1 MIGQT
6 ISHYRILE
14 KLGGG
19 GMGVVYKAEDTRL
32 GRCVALKFLPEE
44 LSRDPH
50 ALERFQREAR
60 AASSLNHPHICTVH
74 DIDEHEGRQ
83 FIVMELLEGKTLKQ
97 RICGQPLLNDEIASW
112 GIQIV
117 EALGAAHS
125 KGIVHRDIKPA
136 NIFITETDQVKVLDF
151 GLAKLLQPVS
161 EATLTV
167 DLSALPVVVGTLPYM
182 APEQLRAQ
190 NVDAR
195 ADLYALGVVFY
206 EMAAGR
212 RPFHEQSLLVLSDDI
227 LHCPPPLLARLNP
240 NLLPRLD
247 DIILKCLEKDP
258 ENRYQSAK
266 ELEVDLRRLATRD
279 SAASVE
285 FAAKTRRRLR
295 HAILLSAISIASIAA
310 MVFITNTLGWRS
322 RLFDGAQ
329 TPRIESLAVL
339 PLENLSQDPAEEYFA
354 DGMTD
359 ALITDLGKIGALR
372 VISRTSVMRYKGTKK
387 NLQEIAKELHVD
399 AIVEGSVTRSG
410 DQVRI
415 GANLVRASP
424 ETHLWAESYERDL
437 RDVLSLQ
444 SDLAQAIAH
453 EVQVKL
459 TAQEQSR
466 LATTRPVNPEA
477 YQLYLKGR
485 FYWNKRTQEGFTKAV
500 EHFQRAIEI
509 DPGYAVA
516 YADLGAV
523 YKQFAYYGIVSPQKS
538 YLMSAEP
545 AKKALQLD
553 DSLAEAHTVMATLKE
568 EHDRDWSA
576 AENEYKRG
584 IELNPNYAT
593 AHHWYALFLLRM
605 GRLDESRAEVERALQ
620 LDPGS
625 LIISK
630 TAGDPDYFERR
641 YDRAMKQYRKT
652 LDMDPNFYIA
662 RLFLGYGYEQ
672 KGQLTEAVAEFQ
684 RARQSDDD
692 PAVLG
697 ALGHAYAMLGRTRE
711 THDVLDEMRR
721 SKRYVSPYHIA
732 IIHVGLREND
742 QAFEWLGKAYQDGGP
757 WLLYLKVDPRLDGL
771 RSDSRYTDLLRH
783 LRLPL

>member
-258 ENRYQSAK
+258 ENRY
-266 ELEVDLRRLATRD
+266 L
-279 SAASVE
+279 
-285 FAAKTRRRLR
+285 
-295 HAILLSAISIASIAA
+295 
-310 MVFITNTLGWRS
+310 
-322 RLFDGAQ
+322 
-329 TPRIESLAVL
+329 
-339 PLENLSQDPAEEYFA
+339 
-354 DGMTD
+354 TD